1 MFGPETIFSPDSQ
14 LERLYQGCAF
24 AEGPAADAEGN
35 VYFSDCPNNRILVY
49 RPATGQTSVWQE
61 PSLRANGMNFDAQG
75 RLVVCCDGK
84 DGGARAVR
92 RYEPDGTIT
101 TLASHYQGKK
111 LNAPNDLCFDN
122 AGRIYFTDPRY
133 GYKED
138 LEQDCMAVYRIELDG
153 SLTRVIDDAEMPNGI
168 LITPDNRTIY
178 LVDHN
183 PALGGARTLLAY
195 AGDAQGNWQRR
206 GVIYDFGNGYGGDGM
221 ALDVAGNIYLTAG
234 EGEHAG
240 IYIFAP
246 SGAAIGFI
254 PTGEIPGNCT
264 FGGPDL
270 RTLYIA
276 ASSSLY
282 AIRLKIPGY
291 LAYPSM
297 NALTEEIASH
307 WHTGLTAAEAMAEQR
322 R

>member
-1 MFGPETIFSPDSQ
+1 MSTAKSSTPAAIIPPDAQ
-14 LERLYQGCAF
+14 LQRLYQGCAF

-49 RPATGQTSVWQE
+49 RPATGKTEIWQA
-61 PSLRANGMNFDAQG
+61 PSDRANGMNFDAQG

-92 RYEPDGTIT
+92 RYEHDGTVT

-122 AGRIYFTDPRY
+122 EGHIYFTDPRY
-133 GYKED
+133 GYKDD
-138 LEQDCMAVYRIELDG
+138 LEQDCMAVYRIAHDG
-153 SLTRVIDDAEMPNGI
+153 SLTRIITDAETPNGI
-168 LITPDNRTIY
+168 LMTPDNRTIY

-183 PALGGARTLLAY
+183 PASGGARTLLAY
-195 AGDAQGNWQRR
+195 DVDDNGQWQRR
-206 GVIYDFGNGYGGDGM
+206 GVLHDFGAGYGGDGM
-221 ALDVAGNIYLTAG
+221 VLDVAGNIYLTAG
-234 EGEHAG
+234 EGDLAG
-240 IYIFAP
+240 VHIFAP
-246 SGAAIGFI
+246 SGEPVGFI

-282 AIRLKIPGY
+282 AIRLNIPGQ
-291 LAYPSM
+291 LAYPP
-297 NALTEEIASH
+297 LLKE
-307 WHTGLTAAEAMAEQR
+307 G
-322 R
+322 